1 MGVERRTRPLELE
14 KLKGKLT
21 MAVTDHYSL
30 WYVED
35 DEEMSEFP
43 GTWSNTVDKLD
54 TAIYTAQEELDNAR
68 AGNYGGTLA
77 RRTSTGGIRF
87 EFVAVDSTVPAESDY
102 LTSKEYVDGENA
114 ALGDRIDGDTAA
126 LGDRIDESRRLIGI
140 NDEYV
145 GDALNRVDTLET
157 EVPAL
162 DDRVTTL
169 EQSSGGGGGDGSA
182 VYDSGVRE
190 VNSLFPGLTFG
201 HPSALCTLSRFGP
214 MVTLTLSTV
223 GFDGTGNVELGDIP
237 DGFRPPSTLRFDALS
252 QGDPNIQCAVRS
264 GNNDVWA
271 YSVPGDTFSYT
282 AHIVYRT
289 GDSAP
294 ADSDLPGNAA

>member
-1 MGVERRTRPLELE
+1 
-14 KLKGKLT
+14 

-30 WYVED
+30 WYIED

-43 GTWSNTVDKLD
+43 GTWTNTVDKLD
-54 TAIYTAQEELDNAR
+54 TAIYTAQEQLDNAES
-68 AGNYGGTLA
+68 GNHGGTLA
-77 RRTSTGGIRF
+77 RRTSAGGIRF
-87 EFVAVDSTVPAESDY
+87 EFVAVDATVPAENDY
-102 LTSKEYVDGENA
+102 LTSKEYVDGETS
-114 ALGDRIDGDTAA
+114 ALD
-126 LGDRIDESRRLIGI
+126 DRIDESRRLIGL
-140 NDEYV
+140 NDDYLSS
-145 GDALNRVDTLET
+145 ALNRVDTLET

-169 EQSSGGGGGDGSA
+169 EQSNGGGGGDGDS

-190 VNSLFPGLTFG
+190 VNSLFPGLTFY

-223 GFDGTGNVELGDIP
+223 GLDGDGNIELGDIP
-237 DGFRPPSTLRFDALS
+237 AGFRPPSTLRFDAMS
-252 QGDPNIQCAVRS
+252 QGEDNIQMAVRG

-271 YSVPGDTFSYT
+271 YSVPSGTSSYFT

-289 GDSAP
+289 PDSVP
-294 ADSDLPGNAA
+294 TDLPGTAA